1 MLRSEHRL
9 GCVALIPT
17 EPNEVQKRLA
27 DNPTKLAILNRMEET
42 GGEPAIVGIDP
53 QTGEFLIFDC
63 SPESPKGRRS
73 LCFDQKARVERKD
86 APPVSSAEEMAAE
99 IGIELLSEEQ
109 YAYLQTL
116 GDFDLKTSSWILTP
130 ADVRE
135 KGGALFGD
143 KRYGRVFTY
152 HNGAQSYYAARGFRG
167 CLRL

>member
-1 MLRSEHRL
+1 MDLQ
-9 GCVALIPT
+9 ALIPIDS
-17 EPNEVQKRLA
+17 NEVQKHLA

-42 GGEPAIVGIDP
+42 GGEPAIVGVDS
-53 QTGEFLIFDC
+53 QTGEFLIFDF
-63 SPESPKGRRS
+63 SPGSPKGRRS
-73 LCFDQKARVERKD
+73 LCFDQKARIERKD
-86 APPVSSAEEMAAE
+86 APPASSAEEMAAE
-99 IGIELLSEEQ
+99 IGIELLTEEQ

-116 GDFDLKTSSWILTP
+116 GDFDLKTSSWIQTP

>member
-1 MLRSEHRL
+1 MEVKARIVIDL
-9 GCVALIPT
+9 T
-17 EPNEVQKRLA
+17 EVQARLT
-27 DNPTKLAILNRMEET
+27 DNPTKLAILIRMEES
-42 GGEPAIVGIDP
+42 GGEPAVVCIDP

-73 LCFDQKARVERKD
+73 LCYDHKARVERKD

-99 IGIELLSEEQ
+99 IGIELLTEEQ

-116 GDFDLKTSSWILTP
+116 GDFDLKTSSWLKSPDEI
-130 ADVRE
+130 RE
-135 KGGALFGD
+135 KGGAIFGD
-143 KRYGRVFTY
+143 KRYGRTFIY

>member
-1 MLRSEHRL
+1 MELRTRI
-9 GCVALIPT
+9 ALDLCLA
-17 EPNEVQKRLA
+17 QARLA

-42 GGEPAIVGIDP
+42 GGEPAVVGIDP

-73 LCFDQKARVERKD
+73 LCYDHKARVERKD
-86 APPVSSAEEMAAE
+86 APPASSAEEMAAE
-99 IGIELLSEEQ
+99 IGIELLTEEQ

-116 GDFDLKTSSWILTP
+116 GDFDLKTSSWLKTP
-130 ADVRE
+130 VDVRE
-135 KGGALFGD
+135 KGGAIFGD

-152 HNGAQSYYAARGFRG
+152 HNGAQSYYATRGFRG